1 MPAGCIELNS
11 IVLNSVCVE
20 IPMRLDS
27 AWISVVTQL
36 LIALLY
42 FHETKQALVLRL
54 IAYCNFFDTEMKT
67 TLFNYMLKNRS
78 KINKL
83 CK

>member
-1 MPAGCIELNS
+1 MPAACAKLNF
-11 IVLNSVCVE
+11 IVLKFVCVE

-42 FHETKQALVLRL
+42 FHHTKQALLSRL
-54 IAYCNFFDTEMKT
+54 LAYCNFFDTEMKT
-67 TLFNYMLKNRS
+67 TLFNCMLKNRS
-78 KINKL
+78 KKNRLRK
-83 CK
+83 